1 MGVPA
6 LLCLHDG
13 WGWAGAGT
21 HWWGNRTYTTG
32 RRSPLGQRTTQTVG
46 AIWGAVL
53 YLIQLP
59 HLHTQKVRPK
69 VVSWLSGVKQL
80 VSGRGGIRTQFFLS
94 MSTHFSSKP
103 WVKRKMIT
111 DLGCPPISAS
121 GRLPIQNQN
130 SRCHQ
135 DVSLPVQL
143 QLLAGPCEAL
153 SSPGLSSE
161 QRPQMTENEA
171 ACFPLHSEGQPPEAG
186 NRDMPWEYF
195 RGKPGVPT
203 SVILLPNWIMLS
215 FFFLL
220 FYFLFIFERQH
231 ELGKRQREGEGDTES
246 EAGSRL
252 RDVSTES
259 NAGLDL
265 TNRESMTWA

>member
-21 HWWGNRTYTTG
+21 HWWGNGTYTTG
-32 RRSPLGQRTTQTVG
+32 RDAEALWASAPHGLLELSEGLYC
-46 AIWGAVL
+46 IWFNC
-53 YLIQLP
+53 LI
-59 HLHTQKVRPK
+59 LHTQKVRPK
-69 VVSWLSGVKQL
+69 VVSWLSRVKQL
-80 VSGRGGIRTQFFLS
+80 VSGRAGSRTQFFLS

-121 GRLPIQNQN
+121 GRPPIQNQN

-143 QLLAGPCEAL
+143 QLSAGTCEAL

-161 QRPQMTENEA
+161 RRPQMMENEA

-215 FFFLL
+215 FF
-220 FYFLFIFERQH
+220 
-231 ELGKRQREGEGDTES
+231 
-246 EAGSRL
+246 
-252 RDVSTES
+252 
-259 NAGLDL
+259 
-265 TNRESMTWA
+265 